1 MNAKISNQLKDI
13 RKTEDKVQEIFMTLL
28 QI

>member
-13 RKTEDKVQEIFMTLL
+13 KKTEDKVQEIFMTLL

>member
-1 MNAKISNQLKDI
+1 MNAKIKNQLKDI
-13 RKTEDKVQEIFMTLL
+13 RKTEDKVQKIFMTLL

>member
-1 MNAKISNQLKDI
+1 MNAKIKNQLKDI